1 MIRPTPDAAAAFM
14 APIDLSRRRAMRAD
28 PKPAT
33 LPDLAAQVGSEVAS
47 TLSSALERV
56 TALAT
61 TGRIERAD
69 LRALREEIERARLA
83 GMMAQQLA
91 RLANGRVPLAPEPLD
106 LTAMLRE
113 ALLQRGREIESR
125 GLTVRQRLKPA
136 FVIGDAT
143 LTFTL
148 LQTLL
153 DWSFGH
159 TRSAVEFEL
168 EQQNWPERALL
179 TCRFAWRPVD
189 EVPARPDAEASP
201 LDSLSW
207 RLLHQTAATLELP
220 IERED
225 ADGATALVIAFPR
238 TIAETAPGGAA
249 ALRLGDAA
257 VPALPTRSL
266 EGSHVLVVAARRE
279 VRNQVREALRTL
291 GLMVDFVTSVD
302 EAREFCKSGMPHAV
316 VHEAALGG
324 EAFERLRQE
333 LLAEL
338 PTLAFVQ
345 ITEDGKGFE
354 VRAAGGR
361 DAVCVARAAIGDSL
375 PAALMFE
382 LSRAAR

>member
-1 MIRPTPDAAAAFM
+1 M
-14 APIDLSRRRAMRAD
+14 APIDLSRRRTVRDAPR
-28 PKPAT
+28 PAT
-33 LPDLAAQVGSEVAS
+33 SPDLAAQVGSEVAS
-47 TLSSALERV
+47 ALSSALERV

-83 GMMAQQLA
+83 GMMAQQLV
-91 RLANGRVPLAPEPLD
+91 RLASGRVPLTPEPLD

-125 GLTVRQRLKPA
+125 GLTVRQRLKTA

-153 DWSFGH
+153 DWTFGH

-168 EQQNWPERALL
+168 EQQNWPEQALL
-179 TCRFAWRPVD
+179 TCRFAWRPID
-189 EVPARPDAEASP
+189 EVPLRPETDAPP

-207 RLLHQTAATLELP
+207 RLLAQTAATLELVL
-220 IERED
+220 ERAD
-225 ADGATALVIAFPR
+225 ADGATELRITFPR
-238 TIAETAPGGAA
+238 TIAAATVDGSA
-249 ALRLGDAA
+249 ALRLGTDTA
-257 VPALPTRSL
+257 PALPARSL

-279 VRNQVREALRTL
+279 VRNQVRAALRTL

-324 EAFERLRQE
+324 EAFERLRAE
-333 LLAEL
+333 LLSAL

-375 PAALMFE
+375 PTALMFE

>member
-1 MIRPTPDAAAAFM
+1 M
-14 APIDLSRRRAMRAD
+14 APVDLSRRRNVRAA
-28 PKPAT
+28 PRPAAS
-33 LPDLAAQVGSEVAS
+33 PDLAAQVGSEVAS
-47 TLSSALERV
+47 ALSSALERV

-83 GMMAQQLA
+83 GMMAQQLT
-91 RLANGRVPLAPEPLD
+91 RLASGRVPLTPEPLD

-153 DWSFGH
+153 DWGFEH

-168 EQQNWPERALL
+168 EQQNWPEQALL
-179 TCRFAWRPVD
+179 TCRFAWRPID
-189 EVPARPDAEASP
+189 EVPLRPESDTAP

-207 RLLHQTAATLELP
+207 RLLDQTTATLELEL
-220 IERED
+220 ERAD
-225 ADGATALVIAFPR
+225 ADGATELKIAFPR
-238 TIAETAPGGAA
+238 TIAAAAVEGAA
-249 ALRLGDAA
+249 VLQLGDDTA
-257 VPALPTRSL
+257 PALPARSL

-279 VRNQVREALRTL
+279 VRNQVRAALRTL

-316 VHEAALGG
+316 VHEASLGG
-324 EAFERLRQE
+324 EAFERLRAE
-333 LLAEL
+333 LLGEL

-375 PAALMFE
+375 PTALMFE